1 MGMNLKFLNF
11 KFDSDE
17 AIASSFEQQA
27 IYNRILELFILA
39 SVSCLSVKNKK
50 GIDLRELCEL
60 LSNASVSWLSEE
72 IHVSIAHL
80 SKNGFLRF
88 EKSLDRDGDKSA
100 LMYLVN
106 KKVGEYS
113 EAAFKQEFPELST
126 GIDKLKEFD
135 FDAVF
140 KKASEMKASDTKH

>member
-1 MGMNLKFLNF
+1 MNLKFLNF

-27 IYNRILELFILA
+27 RYNRILEHFILA
-39 SVSCLSVKNKK
+39 SISCLSVKNNK

-60 LSNASVSWLSEE
+60 LSSAANSWSCEE
-72 IHVSIAHL
+72 VHVSIHHL
-80 SKNGFLRF
+80 WRNGFLRF

-100 LMYLVN
+100 LMYIIN

-113 EAAFKQEFPELST
+113 EAAFKQEFPVLAT
-126 GIDKLKEFD
+126 GMDELKEFD
-135 FDAVF
+135 FDDVF

>member
-60 LSNASVSWLSEE
+60 LS
-72 IHVSIAHL
+72 SICRR
-80 SKNGFLRF
+80 S
-88 EKSLDRDGDKSA
+88 SL
-100 LMYLVN
+100 
-106 KKVGEYS
+106 
-113 EAAFKQEFPELST
+113 
-126 GIDKLKEFD
+126 
-135 FDAVF
+135 AVQP
-140 KKASEMKASDTKH
+140 SRRWN